1 MGFVSIL
8 DKKVQPYADCSL
20 SNFMVDLN
28 LDQVVRQ
35 IQLLWPEE
43 IEKLFYFLPKD
54 KEVSDYRRAVY
65 ADVKQENVFACLN
78 QFIETMRERKH
89 AVENGEAVYHT
100 LQKYIWFVLE
110 VATYCDACTELC
122 GALEKS
128 AIASEGL
135 TEFYRELSTYTN
147 SDSYQQMQET
157 ASELREE
164 LGRFHVTL
172 VYENDRIAITQ
183 ERQPGTYDD
192 FLNRAF
198 GERND
203 ILRSPFKRSMNLTN
217 FEQEIVNVF
226 QKNNAGFVSKAKKFS
241 DQYKNYAKEW
251 ILNFSDEILFYL
263 SYHQFRKVME
273 DGGFAFAEPSVDET
287 EAMKASGLYD
297 LALAIVNQSQGK
309 EVVSNELQYYEGEQ
323 FFVLTGPNQGGK
335 TTFARSL
342 GQLVYFT
349 KMGLD
354 VPALHANVH
363 HFTRILTHFSVE
375 ESVETG
381 RGKLKEELVRLR
393 PMMAEESDGAFVII
407 NELFTT
413 AANYDACLMGKKVLS
428 RFISEQCHGIYV
440 THLKELAEEGN
451 GVVSLCAMLD
461 EQRMQNFK
469 IIRKPADDTAC
480 AQNQVNK
487 YQLSYDQLKKRLDK
501 QAHGNGEER

>member
-8 DKKVQPYADCSL
+8 DKKIQPYEDCSL
-20 SNFMVDLN
+20 PNFMVDLN

-43 IEKLFYFLPKD
+43 IEKLYYFLPKD

-65 ADVKQENVFACLN
+65 ADIKKENVFDILN
-78 QFIETMRERKH
+78 RFVEQMRERKH

-100 LQKYIWFVLE
+100 LQKHIWFVIE
-110 VATYCDACTELC
+110 VATYCDACTALC
-122 GALEKS
+122 EALKKS
-128 AIASEGL
+128 AITSEGL
-135 TEFYRELSTYTN
+135 TAFCKELSAYTTA
-147 SDSYQQMQET
+147 DSYQKMQET
-157 ASELREE
+157 ALELREE
-164 LGRFHVTL
+164 LGKFHVTL
-172 VYENDRIAITQ
+172 VYENERIAIAE
-183 ERQPGTYDD
+183 ERQPGTYEN
-192 FLNRAF
+192 FLKQAF

-203 ILRSPFKRSMNLTN
+203 ILRSPFKKSMNLTN

-226 QKNNAGFVSKAKKFS
+226 QKNRADFVSKAKKFS
-241 DQYKNYAKEW
+241 DQYKDYAKEW
-251 ILNFSDEILFYL
+251 VLCFAKEIPFYL
-263 SYHQFRKVME
+263 SYHQFRQVMVN
-273 DGGFAFAEPSVDET
+273 GGFAFAEPSVDET
-287 EAMKASGLYD
+287 TPMKASRLYD
-297 LALAIVNQSQGK
+297 LALAIVNLSQNK
-309 EVVSNELQYYEGEQ
+309 EVVSNEVQYYEGEQ

-349 KMGLD
+349 KLGLD
-354 VPALHANVH
+354 VPAQHANVH

-393 PMMAEESDGAFVII
+393 PMMEEESDGAFVII

-428 RFISEQCHGIYV
+428 RFIGEKCRGIYV
-440 THLKELAEEGN
+440 THLKELAEEGE

-461 EQRMQNFK
+461 EQLMQNFK

-487 YQLSYDQLKKRLDK
+487 YQLSYEQLKKRLDK
-501 QAHGNGEER
+501 QPHGNGEER